1 MTKGGQC
8 PPFFVVKQL
17 FDMIFAPMSCQWCE
31 AFKLPDSSRYTHCDY
46 FVGYSNSKESA
57 KSTVKIYFWNSV
69 KFIWPFKNLVVCK
82 KL

>member
-1 MTKGGQC
+1 M

-17 FDMIFAPMSCQWCE
+17 FDMIFALMSCQWCE

-57 KSTVKIYFWNSV
+57 
-69 KFIWPFKNLVVCK
+69 
-82 KL
+82 